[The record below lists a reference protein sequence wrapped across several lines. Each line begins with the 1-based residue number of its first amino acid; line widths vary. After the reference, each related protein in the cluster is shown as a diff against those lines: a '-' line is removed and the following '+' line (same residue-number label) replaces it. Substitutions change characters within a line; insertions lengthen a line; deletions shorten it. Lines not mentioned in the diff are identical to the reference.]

1 MFIACHSANVQG
13 MPRSAQKPPA
23 APPQP
28 QQARPQQAQPRPQ
41 AQPQPQAPAA
51 ATAPPPSFAG
61 LAVDRNADVPIGVQL
76 AWALRTRIGEGD
88 FAPGQ
93 RLPGMRDLAE
103 AIGVNLNTIRAVYQ
117 RLEQEG
123 LIESQQG
130 SGTFVA
136 PSGPQGSAAGT
147 IAATAAR
154 TARETGVDPR
164 EVAAA
169 LYVAP
174 ENAVGDIEQTGEP
187 SALEQRRRLRE
198 QIAAFESAL
207 GQIEAANPGVAPPA
221 SAMGLG
227 AGPALLG
234 TEELEHVRTMLVRLA
249 LVQATIDELAET
261 DVEQTSDRRL
271 ARTASA
277 DFNSADTKAGTDDTA
292 TSAVQSKR
300 TRRPRTSA
308 RALPS
313 T

>member
-1 MFIACHSANVQG
+1 
-13 MPRSAQKPPA
+13 MPRAAQNARA

-28 QQARPQQAQPRPQ
+28 QAPAQAPS
-41 AQPQPQAPAA
+41 QPQAAN
-51 ATAPPPSFAG
+51 FAG

-93 RLPGMRDLAE
+93 RLPGIRDLAV
-103 AIGVNLNTIRAVYQ
+103 AIGVNLNTVRAVYQ

-174 ENAVGDIEQTGEP
+174 ETAGGSAEQAGEP
-187 SALEQRRRLRE
+187 SALEQRRRLRD

-207 GQIEAANPGVAPPA
+207 GQIEAANPGVAPAA

-234 TEELEHVRTMLVRLA
+234 TEELEHVRTMLVRRLA
-249 LVQATIDELAET
+249 LVQATIDELAEA
-261 DVEQTSDRRL
+261 DLEQADAGGR
-271 ARTASA
+271 ARTAAA
-277 DFNSADTKAGTDDTA
+277 DATADADKTTA
-292 TSAVQSKR
+292 AASSKR
-300 TRRPRTSA
+300 ARRPRTSA

>member
-1 MFIACHSANVQG
+1 MFIACHNANVQA
-13 MPRSAQKPPA
+13 MARSDTIDAGKPD
-23 APPQP
+23 
-28 QQARPQQAQPRPQ
+28 
-41 AQPQPQAPAA
+41 
-51 ATAPPPSFAG
+51 TGFEG
-61 LAVDRNADVPIGVQL
+61 IVIDRGADVPIGVQL
-76 AWALRTRIGEGD
+76 AWALRTRIGDGD
-88 FAPGQ
+88 FMPGE

-103 AIGVNLNTIRAVYQ
+103 AIGVNLNTVRAVYQ

-130 SGTFVA
+130 SGTYVA
-136 PSGPQGSAAGT
+136 PSSPQDSAVGT

-174 ENAVGDIEQTGEP
+174 ETPAASDEQSAEQT
-187 SALEQRRRLRE
+187 ALEQRRLLRN

-221 SAMGLG
+221 GPMGLG

-234 TEELEHVRTMLVRLA
+234 TQELEHVRTMLVRRLTI
-249 LVQATIDELAET
+249 VQASIDELAE
-261 DVEQTSDRRL
+261 DELERER
-271 ARTASA
+271 
-277 DFNSADTKAGTDDTA
+277 AGREGAAETEA
-292 TSAVQSKR
+292 PQAAAQAGQKP
-300 TRRPRTSA
+300 TRRPRTST
-308 RALPS
+308 RALPAG

>member
-1 MFIACHSANVQG
+1 MFIACHSANVQH
-13 MPRSAQKPPA
+13 MPRSPQPPA
-23 APPQP
+23 TPPQSSSP
-28 QQARPQQAQPRPQ
+28 
-41 AQPQPQAPAA
+41 PA
-51 ATAPPPSFAG
+51 PSFAG

-103 AIGVNLNTIRAVYQ
+103 AIGVNLNTVRAVYQ

-136 PSGPQGSAAGT
+136 PSGPRGSAAGT

-174 ENAVGDIEQTGEP
+174 ETAAADDAQVAEP

-234 TEELEHVRTMLVRLA
+234 TEELEHVRTMLVRRLA
-249 LVQATIDELAET
+249 LVQATIDGLSEADLEQANDRQLAP
-261 DVEQTSDRRL
+261 
-271 ARTASA
+271 TASA
-277 DFNSADTKAGTDDTA
+277 DTTADADNTA
-292 TSAVQSKR
+292 APAVPSR
-300 TRRPRTSA
+300 RARRPRTSA

>member
-1 MFIACHSANVQG
+1 MFIACHSANVQC
-13 MPRSAQKPPA
+13 MPHAAQKPRA
-23 APPQP
+23 APPP
-28 QQARPQQAQPRPQ
+28 
-41 AQPQPQAPAA
+41 
-51 ATAPPPSFAG
+51 PPPSFTG

-103 AIGVNLNTIRAVYQ
+103 AIGVNLNTVRAVYQ
-117 RLEQEG
+117 RLEQDG

-174 ENAVGDIEQTGEP
+174 ETVPADAEHAGEP

-221 SAMGLG
+221 GPMGLG

-234 TEELEHVRTMLVRLA
+234 TEELEHVRTMLVRRLA
-249 LVQATIDELAET
+249 LVQTTIDELAEA
-261 DVEQTSDRRL
+261 DLEQASDGR
-271 ARTASA
+271 ARTSA
-277 DFNSADTKAGTDDTA
+277 ADAGETT
-292 TSAVQSKR
+292 TPAVQSKR
-300 TRRPRTSA
+300 SRQPRTSA

>member
-13 MPRSAQKPPA
+13 MARPAAKPPA
-23 APPQP
+23 SPEPG
-28 QQARPQQAQPRPQ
+28 
-41 AQPQPQAPAA
+41 
-51 ATAPPPSFAG
+51 FDG
-61 LAVDRNADVPIGVQL
+61 IAVDRNADVPIGVQL
-76 AWALRTRIGEGD
+76 AWALRTRIGDGD
-88 FAPGQ
+88 VVPGQ

-103 AIGVNLNTIRAVYQ
+103 AIGVNLNTVRAVYQ

-136 PSGPQGSAAGT
+136 PSGRQGTAASS

-174 ENAVGDIEQTGEP
+174 EGPIDPGQAVEP

-207 GQIEAANPGVAPPA
+207 GQIEAAHPGVAPPA

-234 TEELEHVRTMLVRLA
+234 T
-249 LVQATIDELAET
+249 
-261 DVEQTSDRRL
+261 
-271 ARTASA
+271 
-277 DFNSADTKAGTDDTA
+277 
-292 TSAVQSKR
+292 
-300 TRRPRTSA
+300 
-308 RALPS
+308 
-313 T
+313 

>member
-1 MFIACHSANVQG
+1 MAA
-13 MPRSAQKPPA
+13 RAKKPLT
-23 APPQP
+23 
-28 QQARPQQAQPRPQ
+28 
-41 AQPQPQAPAA
+41 APA
-51 ATAPPPSFAG
+51 PSFAG
-61 LAVDRNADVPIGVQL
+61 LAIDRNADVPIGVQL
-76 AWALRTRIGEGD
+76 AWALRTRIGDGD

-103 AIGVNLNTIRAVYQ
+103 AIGVNLNTVRAVYQ
-117 RLEQEG
+117 RLEQDG

-136 PSGPQGSAAGT
+136 PSSPQGTAANT

-174 ENAVGDIEQTGEP
+174 ESAVDAELAGEP

-207 GQIEAANPGVAPPA
+207 GQIEAANPGVAPSA

-227 AGPALLG
+227 VGPTLLS
-234 TEELEHVRTMLVRLA
+234 TEELEHVRTLLVRRLA
-249 LVQATIDELAET
+249 LVQATIDELAEVDLEQVSDGLTRTT
-261 DVEQTSDRRL
+261 DAE
-271 ARTASA
+271 A
-277 DFNSADTKAGTDDTA
+277 KAGETTA
-292 TSAVQSKR
+292 PAKR
-300 TRRPRTSA
+300 ARRRRTSA

>member
-1 MFIACHSANVQG
+1 MVEPPEQ
-13 MPRSAQKPPA
+13 PPA
-23 APPQP
+23 
-28 QQARPQQAQPRPQ
+28 
-41 AQPQPQAPAA
+41 
-51 ATAPPPSFAG
+51 PSGSETGFEG
-61 LAVDRNADVPIGVQL
+61 IAVDRNADVPIGVQL

-88 FAPGQ
+88 FAPGR

-103 AIGVNLNTIRAVYQ
+103 AIGVNLNTVRAVYQ

-136 PSGPQGSAAGT
+136 PSSPRGSAAGT

-164 EVAAA
+164 AVAAA

-174 ENAVGDIEQTGEP
+174 EEPAAGAEQSLEQTE
-187 SALEQRRRLRE
+187 LVQRRRLRE

-221 SAMGLG
+221 TRIGLS
-227 AGPALLG
+227 AGPALLDVQ
-234 TEELEHVRTMLVRLA
+234 ELERVRTMLVRRLA
-249 LVQATIDELAET
+249 IVQAAIDELAES
-261 DVEQTSDRRL
+261 DLEHGSSDRKRAAEAETEAETPTPAPDTVKRPRR
-271 ARTASA
+271 ARTA
-277 DFNSADTKAGTDDTA
+277 
-292 TSAVQSKR
+292 
-300 TRRPRTSA
+300 A
-308 RALPS
+308 RALPAG

>member
-1 MFIACHSANVQG
+1 MFITGHSANVQS
-13 MPRSAQKPPA
+13 MARPTAKPPA
-23 APPQP
+23 S
-28 QQARPQQAQPRPQ
+28 RE
-41 AQPQPQAPAA
+41 
-51 ATAPPPSFAG
+51 PSFDG

-76 AWALRTRIGEGD
+76 AWALRTRIGDGG
-88 FAPGQ
+88 FVPGQ

-103 AIGVNLNTIRAVYQ
+103 AIGVNLNTVRAVYQ

-130 SGTFVA
+130 SGTFIA
-136 PSGPQGSAAGT
+136 PSGRQGTAASS

-174 ENAVGDIEQTGEP
+174 EAPAVDVERTAEP

-227 AGPALLG
+227 TGPALLG
-234 TEELEHVRTMLVRLA
+234 TEELEHVRTMLVRRLA
-249 LVQATIDELAET
+249 IVQATIDELSEAEIERAKAGRT
-261 DVEQTSDRRL
+261 DV
-271 ARTASA
+271 AGA
-277 DFNSADTKAGTDDTA
+277 DAKNDADETTTQV
-292 TSAVQSKR
+292 TPPQR
-300 TRRPRTSA
+300 IRRPRASA

>member
-13 MPRSAQKPPA
+13 MAPAAEKPPPA
-23 APPQP
+23 A
-28 QQARPQQAQPRPQ
+28 QA
-41 AQPQPQAPAA
+41 
-51 ATAPPPSFAG
+51 PSFAG
-61 LAVDRNADVPIGVQL
+61 LAVDRDADVPIGVQL
-76 AWALRTRIGEGD
+76 AWALRTRIGDGD

-103 AIGVNLNTIRAVYQ
+103 AIGVNLNTVRAVYQ

-136 PSGPQGSAAGT
+136 PSSPQGSAAGT

-174 ENAVGDIEQTGEP
+174 EGAGGDGEEDGEP
-187 SALEQRRRLRE
+187 SARKQRRRLRE

-207 GQIEAANPGVAPPA
+207 GQIEAANPGVAPSA

-227 AGPALLG
+227 TGPALLG
-234 TEELEHVRTMLVRLA
+234 TEELEHVRTMLVRRLA
-249 LVQATIDELAET
+249 LVLATIDELAEA
-261 DVEQTSDRRL
+261 DLEQANDGGR
-271 ARTASA
+271 ARTAAA
-277 DFNSADTKAGTDDTA
+277 DAAAETDDTTA
-292 TSAVQSKR
+292 APSKR
-300 TRRPRTSA
+300 ARRPRTSA

>member
-1 MFIACHSANVQG
+1 MFIAWDSANVQAMQRPADSSLDDPSHG
-13 MPRSAQKPPA
+13 KPFPDESSPTSAGKA
-23 APPQP
+23 D
-28 QQARPQQAQPRPQ
+28 
-41 AQPQPQAPAA
+41 
-51 ATAPPPSFAG
+51 AG
-61 LAVDRNADVPIGVQL
+61 FDGIAVDRNADVPIGVQL
-76 AWALRTRIGEGD
+76 AWALRTRIGDGD
-88 FAPGQ
+88 FVPGQ

-103 AIGVNLNTIRAVYQ
+103 AIGVNLNTVRAVYQ

-154 TARETGVDPR
+154 TARETGVDLR
-164 EVAAA
+164 DVAAA

-174 ENAVGDIEQTGEP
+174 ETPAASPAQTSEQ
-187 SALEQRRRLRE
+187 SALGQRRRLRE

-221 SAMGLG
+221 GRMGPG
-227 AGPALLG
+227 TGPALLG
-234 TEELEHVRTMLVRLA
+234 TEELERVRTMLVRRLA
-249 LVQATIDELAET
+249 IVQTAIDELAEA
-261 DVEQTSDRRL
+261 DLAQEQ
-271 ARTASA
+271 
-277 DFNSADTKAGTDDTA
+277 AGREREA
-292 TSAVQSKR
+292 EAEPGAAAAKQPAAKP

-308 RALPS
+308 RALPAS

>member
-1 MFIACHSANVQG
+1 MFIACHSANVQH
-13 MPRSAQKPPA
+13 MPRAAQKPRA

-28 QQARPQQAQPRPQ
+28 P
-41 AQPQPQAPAA
+41 APAPA
-51 ATAPPPSFAG
+51 PSFAG

-103 AIGVNLNTIRAVYQ
+103 AIGVNLNTVRAVYQ

-174 ENAVGDIEQTGEP
+174 ENAVGDIEQAGEP
-187 SALEQRRRLRE
+187 SALEQRLRLRE

-234 TEELEHVRTMLVRLA
+234 TEELEHVRTMLVRRLA
-249 LVQATIDELAET
+249 LVQATIDELTET
-261 DVEQTSDRRL
+261 DPEQTNDRGL
-271 ARTASA
+271 TRTAAAGA
-277 DFNSADTKAGTDDTA
+277 DADADA
-292 TSAVQSKR
+292 TTTPAVPSKR

>member
-1 MFIACHSANVQG
+1 MFIAYHSANVQS
-13 MPRSAQKPPA
+13 MPRPAAKPPA
-23 APPQP
+23 SPEQ
-28 QQARPQQAQPRPQ
+28 
-41 AQPQPQAPAA
+41 
-51 ATAPPPSFAG
+51 SFDG
-61 LAVDRNADVPIGVQL
+61 IAVDRNADVPIGVQL
-76 AWALRTRIGEGD
+76 AWALRTRIGDGD
-88 FAPGQ
+88 FAPGE

-103 AIGVNLNTIRAVYQ
+103 AIGVNLNTVRAVYQ

-136 PSGPQGSAAGT
+136 PSGRQGTAASS

-174 ENAVGDIEQTGEP
+174 EAPAVDPEQTAEP

-207 GQIEAANPGVAPPA
+207 GQIEAAHPGVAPPA

-227 AGPALLG
+227 TGPALLG
-234 TEELEHVRTMLVRLA
+234 TEELEHVRTMLVRRLA
-249 LVQATIDELAET
+249 LVQARIDELAEA
-261 DVEQTSDRRL
+261 DLERAGDGR
-271 ARTASA
+271 ARTAAAEAESDA
-277 DFNSADTKAGTDDTA
+277 GDTTVPVAPA
-292 TSAVQSKR
+292 KR
-300 TRRPRTSA
+300 SRRPRTGA

>member
-1 MFIACHSANVQG
+1 MFIACHSANVPH
-13 MPRSAQKPPA
+13 MPRAVQNTPRAAQK
-23 APPQP
+23 
-28 QQARPQQAQPRPQ
+28 ARV
-41 AQPQPQAPAA
+41 AQPQPQPSAPAP
-51 ATAPPPSFAG
+51 APAPSFAG
-61 LAVDRNADVPIGVQL
+61 LAVDRDADVPIGVQL
-76 AWALRTRIGEGD
+76 AWALRTRIGEGG

-103 AIGVNLNTIRAVYQ
+103 AIGVNLNTVRAVYQ

-174 ENAVGDIEQTGEP
+174 ETAAGDGGQDGEP

-207 GQIEAANPGVAPPA
+207 GQIEAANPGVAPAA
-221 SAMGLG
+221 SATRLG
-227 AGPALLG
+227 TGPALLG
-234 TEELEHVRTMLVRLA
+234 TEELEHVRTMLVRRLA
-249 LVQATIDELAET
+249 LVQATIDELAEA
-261 DVEQTSDRRL
+261 DLGQASDSGP
-271 ARTASA
+271 ARTAAA
-277 DFNSADTKAGTDDTA
+277 DAKADEDDA
-292 TSAVQSKR
+292 TTPAAAPKR

>member
-1 MFIACHSANVQG
+1 MFIACHSANVQQ

-23 APPQP
+23 T
-28 QQARPQQAQPRPQ
+28 PRS
-41 AQPQPQAPAA
+41 
-51 ATAPPPSFAG
+51 PPPPGFVG

-103 AIGVNLNTIRAVYQ
+103 TIGVNLNTVRSVYQ

-136 PSGPQGSAAGT
+136 PSGPQGSAVGT

-174 ENAVGDIEQTGEP
+174 ESATGEDAQAGEP

-221 SAMGLG
+221 SATGLG

-234 TEELEHVRTMLVRLA
+234 TEELEHVRTMLVRRLA
-249 LVQATIDELAET
+249 LVQATIDELSEA
-261 DVEQTSDRRL
+261 DFEQAIDRQL
-271 ARTASA
+271 APAASA
-277 DFNSADTKAGTDDTA
+277 DATADADNTA
-292 TSAVQSKR
+292 APAVPSKR
-300 TRRPRTSA
+300 ARRPRTSA

>member
-1 MFIACHSANVQG
+1 MFIVCHGANVRH
-13 MPRSAQKPPA
+13 MPRSAQKPPS
-23 APPQP
+23 PPP
-28 QQARPQQAQPRPQ
+28 HS
-41 AQPQPQAPAA
+41 PA
-51 ATAPPPSFAG
+51 PSFAG
-61 LAVDRNADVPIGVQL
+61 LAVDRSADVPIGVQL

-103 AIGVNLNTIRAVYQ
+103 AIGVNLNTVRAVYQ

-136 PSGPQGSAAGT
+136 PSGPHGSAAGT

-154 TARETGVDPR
+154 TARATGVDPR

-174 ENAVGDIEQTGEP
+174 ETTAGDDAQAGEP

-234 TEELEHVRTMLVRLA
+234 TDELEHVRTMLVRRLA
-249 LVQATIDELAET
+249 LVQATIDELAEA
-261 DVEQTSDRRL
+261 ELERASDGGRAHAPAADASVAGGDTTTAAAPSRR
-271 ARTASA
+271 A
-277 DFNSADTKAGTDDTA
+277 
-292 TSAVQSKR
+292 
-300 TRRPRTSA
+300 RRPRTSA

>member
-1 MFIACHSANVQG
+1 MFIACQSANVQD
-13 MPRSAQKPPA
+13 M
-23 APPQP
+23 
-28 QQARPQQAQPRPQ
+28 PQ
-41 AQPQPQAPAA
+41 AAEKSDDAPA
-51 ATAPPPSFAG
+51 PSFAG

-76 AWALRTRIGEGD
+76 AWALRTRISEGD

-93 RLPGMRDLAE
+93 RLPGIRDLAE
-103 AIGVNLNTIRAVYQ
+103 EIGVNLNTVRTVYQ

-136 PSGPQGSAAGT
+136 PSRPQGSAAGT

-164 EVAAA
+164 DVAAA

-174 ENAVGDIEQTGEP
+174 ETVVGDAAQAGEP

-221 SAMGLG
+221 STMGLG

-234 TEELEHVRTMLVRLA
+234 TEQLEHVRTMLVRRLA
-249 LVQATIDELAET
+249 LVQATIDELAEA
-261 DVEQTSDRRL
+261 DLDQASDRGL
-271 ARTASA
+271 ARTATA
-277 DFNSADTKAGTDDTA
+277 DAKVDAAGTT
-292 TSAVQSKR
+292 TPAVPSKR

>member
-1 MFIACHSANVQG
+1 MFITGHSANVQS
-13 MPRSAQKPPA
+13 MARPAAKPPA
-23 APPQP
+23 SPE
-28 QQARPQQAQPRPQ
+28 
-41 AQPQPQAPAA
+41 
-51 ATAPPPSFAG
+51 PSFDG

-76 AWALRTRIGEGD
+76 AWALRTRIGDGG
-88 FAPGQ
+88 FVPGQ

-103 AIGVNLNTIRAVYQ
+103 SIGVNLNTVRAVYQ

-136 PSGPQGSAAGT
+136 PSGRQGTAASS

-174 ENAVGDIEQTGEP
+174 EAPAVDVERTAEP

-227 AGPALLG
+227 TGPALLG
-234 TEELEHVRTMLVRLA
+234 TEELEHVRTMLVRRLA
-249 LVQATIDELAET
+249 IVQATIDELSEAEIERAKAGRTDVAGADAET
-261 DVEQTSDRRL
+261 D
-271 ARTASA
+271 A
-277 DFNSADTKAGTDDTA
+277 DETTTQV
-292 TSAVQSKR
+292 TPPQR
-300 TRRPRTSA
+300 IRRPRTSA

>member
-1 MFIACHSANVQG
+1 MFIVCHRANVQS
-13 MPRSAQKPPA
+13 MARAERSVDVV
-23 APPQP
+23 
-28 QQARPQQAQPRPQ
+28 
-41 AQPQPQAPAA
+41 
-51 ATAPPPSFAG
+51 PPSIAG
-61 LAVDRNADVPIGVQL
+61 LAIDRDADVPIGVQL

-103 AIGVNLNTIRAVYQ
+103 AIGVNLNTVRAVYQ

-174 ENAVGDIEQTGEP
+174 ESAAADAEEDGER

-234 TEELEHVRTMLVRLA
+234 TEQLEHVRTMLVRRLA
-249 LVQATIDELAET
+249 LVQATIDEMAEADLEQAT
-261 DVEQTSDRRL
+261 DSGL
-271 ARTASA
+271 ARRATADAKTGPDETKTPAVSA
-277 DFNSADTKAGTDDTA
+277 
-292 TSAVQSKR
+292 KR

>member
-1 MFIACHSANVQG
+1 MFIVCHRANVQG
-13 MPRSAQKPPA
+13 MVRTPEETPGKSE
-23 APPQP
+23 
-28 QQARPQQAQPRPQ
+28 
-41 AQPQPQAPAA
+41 
-51 ATAPPPSFAG
+51 TGFDG
-61 LAVDRNADVPIGVQL
+61 IAVDRNADVPIGVQL
-76 AWALRTRIGEGD
+76 AWALRTRIGERA
-88 FAPGQ
+88 FVPGQ

-103 AIGVNLNTIRAVYQ
+103 AIGVNLNTVRAVYQ

-136 PSGPQGSAAGT
+136 PSRTQGSAVGT

-174 ENAVGDIEQTGEP
+174 DAPVVSTEQAVER
-187 SALEQRRRLRE
+187 SALGQRRLLRE

-221 SAMGLG
+221 SNMGLG
-227 AGPALLG
+227 AGPALLS
-234 TEELEHVRTMLVRLA
+234 TEELEAVRTMLVRRLA
-249 LVQATIDELAET
+249 IVQATIDELAEV
-261 DVEQTSDRRL
+261 DSPREPAEHRRP
-271 ARTASA
+271 AETAQ
-277 DFNSADTKAGTDDTA
+277 ADTPATA
-292 TSAVQSKR
+292 TAAKR
-300 TRRPRTSA
+300 PRRPRTSP
-308 RALPS
+308 RALPAS

>member
-1 MFIACHSANVQG
+1 MFIACHSANVQQ
-13 MPRSAQKPPA
+13 MPRSAQKPPGT
-23 APPQP
+23 PPQLP
-28 QQARPQQAQPRPQ
+28 AR
-41 AQPQPQAPAA
+41 
-51 ATAPPPSFAG
+51 SFAG

-103 AIGVNLNTIRAVYQ
+103 AIGVNLNTVRAVYQ

-123 LIESQQG
+123 LIESRQG

-174 ENAVGDIEQTGEP
+174 ETSAGDDAQVGEP

-221 SAMGLG
+221 GATGRG

-234 TEELEHVRTMLVRLA
+234 TDELEHVRTMLVRRLA
-249 LVQATIDELAET
+249 LVQATIDELAEAEL
-261 DVEQTSDRRL
+261 EQAG
-271 ARTASA
+271 ARGRAYAPVASA
-277 DFNSADTKAGTDDTA
+277 NAAAGDTTTPAPPSRRA
-292 TSAVQSKR
+292 
-300 TRRPRTSA
+300 RRPRTSA

>member
-1 MFIACHSANVQG
+1 MFIACHSANVQH
-13 MPRSAQKPPA
+13 MPRA
-23 APPQP
+23 APPATP
-28 QQARPQQAQPRPQ
+28 
-41 AQPQPQAPAA
+41 APAPA
-51 ATAPPPSFAG
+51 PSFAG

-76 AWALRTRIGEGD
+76 AWALRTRIGEED

-103 AIGVNLNTIRAVYQ
+103 AIGVNLNTVRTVYQ

-174 ENAVGDIEQTGEP
+174 ETAAGSAEQAGKP

-221 SAMGLG
+221 STMGLG
-227 AGPALLG
+227 AGPALLR
-234 TEELEHVRTMLVRLA
+234 TEELEHVRTMLVRRLA
-249 LVQATIDELAET
+249 LVQATIDELAEA
-261 DVEQTSDRRL
+261 DLEQASAGP
-271 ARTASA
+271 ARTPAA
-277 DFNSADTKAGTDDTA
+277 EAEVDAGETTMPA
-292 TSAVQSKR
+292 APAKR
-300 TRRPRTSA
+300 SRRPRTSA

>member
-1 MFIACHSANVQG
+1 MA
-13 MPRSAQKPPA
+13 RSAEQPPA
-23 APPQP
+23 T
-28 QQARPQQAQPRPQ
+28 
-41 AQPQPQAPAA
+41 PA
-51 ATAPPPSFAG
+51 PSFDG
-61 LAVDRNADVPIGVQL
+61 LAVDRHADVPIGVQL
-76 AWALRTRIGEGD
+76 AWALRTRMGDGD
-88 FAPGQ
+88 FAPGE

-103 AIGVNLNTIRAVYQ
+103 AIGVNLNTVRAVYQ

-136 PSGPQGSAAGT
+136 PGGPQGTAAST

-174 ENAVGDIEQTGEP
+174 ETPTVDAEQAAEQSG
-187 SALEQRRRLRE
+187 LEQRRRLRE

-207 GQIEAANPGVAPPA
+207 GQIEAANPGVAPSA
-221 SAMGLG
+221 SATGLG
-227 AGPALLG
+227 AAGPALLG
-234 TEELEHVRTMLVRLA
+234 TDELERVRTMLVRRLA
-249 LVQATIDELAET
+249 LVQATIDELAEA
-261 DVEQTSDRRL
+261 DLERASDER
-271 ARTASA
+271 ARTPAA
-277 DFNSADTKAGTDDTA
+277 DAETDAGETA
-292 TSAVQSKR
+292 MPATPAKR
-300 TRRPRTSA
+300 SRRPRTSA

>member
-1 MFIACHSANVQG
+1 MFIACHSANVHR
-13 MPRSAQKPPA
+13 MTRADRPA
-23 APPQP
+23 A
-28 QQARPQQAQPRPQ
+28 
-41 AQPQPQAPAA
+41 APAA
-51 ATAPPPSFAG
+51 PSFAG
-61 LAVDRNADVPIGVQL
+61 LAIDRDADVPIGVQL
-76 AWALRTRIGEGD
+76 AWALRTRIGDGD

-103 AIGVNLNTIRAVYQ
+103 AIGVNLNTVRAVYQ

-123 LIESQQG
+123 LIESRQG

-136 PSGPQGSAAGT
+136 PSGRLGTAAST

-169 LYVAP
+169 LYVVPEAAP
-174 ENAVGDIEQTGEP
+174 VDVEQAAEP

-207 GQIEAANPGVAPPA
+207 GQIEAAHPGVAPPA

-234 TEELEHVRTMLVRLA
+234 TEELERVRTMLVRRLA
-249 LVQATIDELAET
+249 LVQATIDELTEADLEQAGGKRAQEAAAVTEPATGET
-261 DVEQTSDRRL
+261 
-271 ARTASA
+271 AAPASPA
-277 DFNSADTKAGTDDTA
+277 
-292 TSAVQSKR
+292 KR

>member
-1 MFIACHSANVQG
+1 MFIACHSANVRD
-13 MPRSAQKPPA
+13 MPRAAEKPA
-23 APPQP
+23 DAPV
-28 QQARPQQAQPRPQ
+28 
-41 AQPQPQAPAA
+41 
-51 ATAPPPSFAG
+51 PSFAG
-61 LAVDRNADVPIGVQL
+61 LAVDRSADVPIGVQL

-103 AIGVNLNTIRAVYQ
+103 AIGVNLNTVRSVYQ

-174 ENAVGDIEQTGEP
+174 ETAAPAEQTAEP

-207 GQIEAANPGVAPPA
+207 GQIEAANPGVAPAA

-227 AGPALLG
+227 AGPALLS
-234 TEELEHVRTMLVRLA
+234 TEQLEHVRTMLVRRLA

-261 DVEQTSDRRL
+261 DFGQASDSEL
-271 ARTASA
+271 ARTAA
-277 DFNSADTKAGTDDTA
+277 ADTKVDEDDT
-292 TSAVQSKR
+292 TTPAVPKR

>member
-1 MFIACHSANVQG
+1 MFIACHSANVQD
-13 MPRSAQKPPA
+13 MPRATQKPRATPS
-23 APPQP
+23 PP
-28 QQARPQQAQPRPQ
+28 
-41 AQPQPQAPAA
+41 PQAPAA
-51 ATAPPPSFAG
+51 AAAAAAAPSFAG

-103 AIGVNLNTIRAVYQ
+103 AIGVNLNTVRAVYQ

-136 PSGPQGSAAGT
+136 PSGPAGSAAGT

-174 ENAVGDIEQTGEP
+174 ETAAGDDEQDGEP
-187 SALEQRRRLRE
+187 SPREQRRRLRE

-207 GQIEAANPGVAPPA
+207 GQIEAANPGVAPAA

-234 TEELEHVRTMLVRLA
+234 TEQLEHVRTMLVRRLA
-249 LVQATIDELAET
+249 LVQATIDELAEA
-261 DVEQTSDRRL
+261 DFEQANDRRL

-277 DFNSADTKAGTDDTA
+277 DANSADPNADADETTP
-292 TSAVQSKR
+292 AVQSKR
-300 TRRPRTSA
+300 ARRPRTSA

>member
-1 MFIACHSANVQG
+1 MFIVCHSANVQD
-13 MPRSAQKPPA
+13 MARAAEKPA
-23 APPQP
+23 D
-28 QQARPQQAQPRPQ
+28 
-41 AQPQPQAPAA
+41 APA
-51 ATAPPPSFAG
+51 PSLAG

-88 FAPGQ
+88 FVPGQ

-103 AIGVNLNTIRAVYQ
+103 AIGVNLNTVRAVYQ

-136 PSGPQGSAAGT
+136 PSGPRGSAAGT

-164 EVAAA
+164 DVAAA

-174 ENAVGDIEQTGEP
+174 ETDANDAEQAGES
-187 SALEQRRRLRE
+187 SALDQRRRLRE

-227 AGPALLG
+227 AGPALLS
-234 TEELEHVRTMLVRLA
+234 TEELEHVRTMLVRRLA
-249 LVQATIDELAET
+249 LVQATIDELAEA
-261 DVEQTSDRRL
+261 DLVEASDGR
-271 ARTASA
+271 ARTPA
-277 DFNSADTKAGTDDTA
+277 ADTEAGTSEVPMPA
-292 TSAVQSKR
+292 APAKR
-300 TRRPRTSA
+300 NRRPRTSA

>member
-1 MFIACHSANVQG
+1 MAQADTADVDKLDTGFEGIAID
-13 MPRSAQKPPA
+13 RS
-23 APPQP
+23 
-28 QQARPQQAQPRPQ
+28 
-41 AQPQPQAPAA
+41 
-51 ATAPPPSFAG
+51 
-61 LAVDRNADVPIGVQL
+61 ADVPIGVQL
-76 AWALRTRIGEGD
+76 AWALRTRIGDGD
-88 FAPGQ
+88 FTPGE

-103 AIGVNLNTIRAVYQ
+103 AIGVHLNTIRAVYQ

-136 PSGPQGSAAGT
+136 PSNPPDSAVGT

-174 ENAVGDIEQTGEP
+174 ETPATSGEQSAEQA
-187 SALEQRRRLRE
+187 ALEQRRLLRN
-198 QIAAFESAL
+198 QIAAFELAL

-221 SAMGLG
+221 APMGLG

-234 TEELEHVRTMLVRLA
+234 TQELEHVRTMLVRRLA
-249 LVQATIDELAET
+249 IVQASIDELAE
-261 DVEQTSDRRL
+261 DEREQAGRAGAAETE
-271 ARTASA
+271 AQQA
-277 DFNSADTKAGTDDTA
+277 AGTA
-292 TSAVQSKR
+292 AAQAQKP

-308 RALPS
+308 RALPAG

>member
-1 MFIACHSANVQG
+1 MFIARYSANVQD
-13 MPRSAQKPPA
+13 M
-23 APPQP
+23 
-28 QQARPQQAQPRPQ
+28 ARPD
-41 AQPQPQAPAA
+41 
-51 ATAPPPSFAG
+51 TADAG
-61 LAVDRNADVPIGVQL
+61 KPDMGLEGIAIDRGADVPIGVQL
-76 AWALRTRIGEGD
+76 AWALRTRIGDGD
-88 FAPGQ
+88 FAPGE

-103 AIGVNLNTIRAVYQ
+103 AIGVNLNTVRAVYQ

-136 PSGPQGSAAGT
+136 PSSPQDSAVGT

-174 ENAVGDIEQTGEP
+174 ETPAASGEQSAEQT
-187 SALEQRRRLRE
+187 ALEQRRLLRN

-207 GQIEAANPGVAPPA
+207 GQIEAANPGAAPA
-221 SAMGLG
+221 SEPMGLG

-234 TEELEHVRTMLVRLA
+234 TQELEHVRTMLVRRLA
-249 LVQATIDELAET
+249 IVQASIDELAE
-261 DVEQTSDRRL
+261 DEL
-271 ARTASA
+271 ARERAGREGAAETEAPQATETAPA
-277 DFNSADTKAGTDDTA
+277 QTA
-292 TSAVQSKR
+292 QKPA
-300 TRRPRTSA
+300 RRPRTSG
-308 RALPS
+308 RALPAG

>member
-1 MFIACHSANVQG
+1 MFIACHSANVHG
-13 MPRSAQKPPA
+13 MARLDAFDAGKPDTGFEGIA
-23 APPQP
+23 I
-28 QQARPQQAQPRPQ
+28 
-41 AQPQPQAPAA
+41 
-51 ATAPPPSFAG
+51 
-61 LAVDRNADVPIGVQL
+61 DRGADVPIGVQL
-76 AWALRTRIGEGD
+76 TWALRTRIGDGD
-88 FAPGQ
+88 FVPGE

-103 AIGVNLNTIRAVYQ
+103 EIGVNLNTVRAVYQ

-123 LIESQQG
+123 LIESRQG

-136 PSGPQGSAAGT
+136 PSSPQDSAVAS

-174 ENAVGDIEQTGEP
+174 ETPAASAEQSAEQT
-187 SALEQRRRLRE
+187 ALGRRRLLRN

-221 SAMGLG
+221 APMGLG

-234 TEELEHVRTMLVRLA
+234 IRELEHVRTMLVRRLA
-249 LVQATIDELAET
+249 TVQASIDELAEGALEHEPGHT
-261 DVEQTSDRRL
+261 AAAESEQ
-271 ARTASA
+271 
-277 DFNSADTKAGTDDTA
+277 ADTPAPDA
-292 TSAVQSKR
+292 PKR
-300 TRRPRTSA
+300 SRRPRTSA
-308 RALPS
+308 RALPAS